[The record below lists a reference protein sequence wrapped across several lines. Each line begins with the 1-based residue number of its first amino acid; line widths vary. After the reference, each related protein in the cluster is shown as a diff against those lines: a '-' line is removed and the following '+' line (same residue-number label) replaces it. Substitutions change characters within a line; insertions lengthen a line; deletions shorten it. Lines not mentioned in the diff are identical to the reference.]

1 MKTKQS
7 VLSPLIGKTV
17 AILDDEKGYRIIYP
31 SVSGPGTEYIIIGVR
46 EELLTAKDEDD
57 VGCVFHFSIAHIS
70 VILIEEENQ

>member
-31 SVSGPGTEYIIIGVR
+31 SVSGPGTEYIIIGVS
-46 EELLTAKDEDD
+46 EELLTAKD
-57 VGCVFHFSIAHIS
+57 
-70 VILIEEENQ
+70 